1 VDGERMTHFE
11 NNLKDFEW
19 RLAQLDDW
27 IVDLKD
33 QRAEIEDI
41 ETYTKELYEIMY
53 EFETIGQSVQAMIEC
68 IDKAKEVRL

>member
-1 VDGERMTHFE
+1 MTHFE
-11 NNLKDFEW
+11 NNLKDFEF
-19 RLAQLDDW
+19 RLSQLDDW

-33 QRAEIEDI
+33 QRAEIGDI

-53 EFETIGQSVQAMIEC
+53 EFETIGQSVQSMIDY